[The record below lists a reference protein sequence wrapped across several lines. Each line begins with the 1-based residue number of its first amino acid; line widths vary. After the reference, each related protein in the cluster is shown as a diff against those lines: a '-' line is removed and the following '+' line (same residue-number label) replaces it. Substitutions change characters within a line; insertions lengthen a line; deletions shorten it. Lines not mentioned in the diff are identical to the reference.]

1 MTKLFQNFK
10 KYNFNDWK
18 ENIIEEFD
26 LKTFLNLHKK
36 IEGIDISPIK
46 HNFVF
51 EGGGCG
57 GILFLSVDISNL
69 PVLSIRKIASS
80 FLTIFCEFK

>member
-10 KYNFNDWK
+10 KYNFSDWK

-36 IEGIDISPIK
+36 IEGILLIFS
-46 HNFVF
+46 
-51 EGGGCG
+51 
-57 GILFLSVDISNL
+57 
-69 PVLSIRKIASS
+69 RKNH
-80 FLTIFCEFK
+80 